1 MYFRKYPLLVLF
13 FILPFFALAQNGY
26 TLKLHTLQSNG
37 QSETEINQFTD
48 TIQRAAFINQKLQNY
63 FTQGYV
69 YAAIIQVNDSATIKT
84 ATIQLQEKYYWNSL
98 QLSASAVQM
107 LTSFEPQIQ
116 TLITQAIDPSKIE
129 ILFDKILTYTENNG
143 YPMASLQFDDI
154 KINHQ
159 RVDATINLITGKL
172 IKIDSIT
179 VSDPTV
185 ISPVYLGAYIGIKN
199 GSYYNQR
206 KINLISERV
215 NQLDFLSLK
224 YNPIIVQGDGK
235 LKLVVSP
242 ERKNQN
248 QADGLVGLIP
258 SANVKANFVGQF
270 HLNFKNVFKRG
281 ELIDFNFKGQP
292 NNTRDLNLKFN
303 YDYLLGSF
311 ISTELLFA
319 IRRQDTSFVTVTQNY
334 AFPYYFSAKNYL
346 KFFYSHQQT
355 SLISTKSFANLTTL
369 PIFADVINQ
378 QYGIGFKYLHYINEF
393 FPKKGYHITASIAFG
408 NRMIIRNSQV
418 QQNLYD
424 SINLQSI
431 QFNANLTTALYLP
444 LAKRSVL
451 YWGTQLQHISATNLF
466 QNELIRYGGLQ
477 SLRGFNEE
485 SLYAATFS
493 LFSFEYRFLLDS
505 KTFMHLFFDQAFA
518 KNPMATITKNTQPFG
533 FGLGLN
539 IASKTGVFSITYALG
554 KTNSDPINYSNGK
567 IHFGVINYF

>member
-1 MYFRKYPLLVLF
+1 MPL
-13 FILPFFALAQNGY
+13 FAIAQNGY
-26 TLKLHTLQSNG
+26 TLRLHTLQSNG
-37 QSETEINQFTD
+37 QSIIETNQFPD
-48 TIQRAAFINQKLQNY
+48 TIQRAAFINQKLQYY
-63 FTQGYV
+63 FAQGYV
-69 YAAIIQVNDSATIKT
+69 YAAIIQLNDSATIKT
-84 ATIQLQEKYYWNSL
+84 ASIQLQEKYYWNSL
-98 QLSASAVQM
+98 KLSKQAAQF

-116 TLITQAIDPSKIE
+116 TLATQALDPSKIE

-143 YPMASLQFDDI
+143 YPLASLQFDSI
-154 KINHQ
+154 KINDQ
-159 RVDATINLITGKL
+159 RIDATINLITGNL
-172 IKIDSIT
+172 IKIDSVT

-185 ISPVYLGAYIGIKN
+185 ISPVFLAAYIGLKN
-199 GSYYNQR
+199 GSFYNQR
-206 KINLISERV
+206 KINLISERI
-215 NQLDFLSLK
+215 NQLDFLTLR
-224 YNPIIVQGDGK
+224 YNPIIVQGEDK
-235 LKLVVSP
+235 IKLVISP
-242 ERKNQN
+242 ERRNQN

-258 SANVKANFVGQF
+258 SANGKANFIGQF
-270 HLNFKNVFKRG
+270 HLNLKNVFKRG

-311 ISTELLFA
+311 ISTELLFS

-346 KFFYSHQQT
+346 KFFYSNQQT
-355 SLISTKSFANLTTL
+355 SLISTKSFANLNTL
-369 PIFADVINQ
+369 PIFADVNNQ

-393 FPKKGYHITASIAFG
+393 YPKKGYHITASIAFG
-408 NRMIIRNSQV
+408 NRTIIRNSQV

-431 QFNANLTTALYLP
+431 QFNANLAAALYLP

-451 YWGTQLQHISATNLF
+451 YWGTQFQHIAATNLF

-485 SLYAATFS
+485 SLFAATFA
-493 LFSFEYRFLLDS
+493 LFNFEYRLLLDS
-505 KTFMHLFFDQAFA
+505 KTFMHLFFDQAIA
-518 KNPMATITKNTQPFG
+518 KNPMATQTKITQPFG

-539 IASKTGVFSITYALG
+539 IASKTGVFSVTYALG
-554 KTNSDPINYSNGK
+554 KTNSAPINYSNGK

>member
-13 FILPFFALAQNGY
+13 FILPFFAFAQNGY

-37 QSETEINQFTD
+37 QSITEINQFTD
-48 TIQRAAFINQKLQNY
+48 TIQRAAFINQKLQYY

-69 YAAIIQVNDSATIKT
+69 YATIIQLIDSATVKT

-98 QLSASAVQM
+98 QLSAQATQL

-116 TLITQAIDPSKIE
+116 TLTTQAIDPLKIAL
-129 ILFDKILTYTENNG
+129 LFDKILTYTENNG
-143 YPMASLQFDDI
+143 YPLAILQFEEI
-154 KINHQ
+154 KITNQ
-159 RVDATINLITGKL
+159 RVDATISLTTGKL
-172 IKIDSIT
+172 IKIDSVT

-185 ISPVYLGAYIGIKN
+185 ISPIFLRSYIGLKN
-199 GSYYNQR
+199 GSLYNQR
-206 KINLISERV
+206 KINLINERI
-215 NQLDFLSLK
+215 NQLDFLTLK

-235 LKLVVSP
+235 IKLVVSP

-258 SANVKANFVGQF
+258 SANGKANFIGQF
-270 HLNFKNVFKRG
+270 HLNLKNVFKRG

-303 YDYLLGSF
+303 YDYILGSF
-311 ISTELLFA
+311 ISTEVQFS

-334 AFPYYFSAKNYL
+334 AFPYYFSAKNYI
-346 KFFYSHQQT
+346 KFFYSNQQS
-355 SLISTKSFANLTTL
+355 SLISTKSFANINTL
-369 PIFADVINQ
+369 PIFADVNNQ
-378 QYGIGFKYLHYINEF
+378 QYGIGFKLLRFNNEF
-393 FPKKGYHITASIAFG
+393 YPKKVYHITANVAFG
-408 NRMIIRNSQV
+408 NRTVIRNSQV
-418 QQNLYD
+418 QQSLYD
-424 SINLQSI
+424 SIKLQSI
-431 QFNANLTTALYLP
+431 QFNANLIAALYLP

-451 YWGTQLQHISATNLF
+451 YLGTHLQHIAATNLF

-485 SLYAATFS
+485 SLNAATFS
-493 LFSFEYRFLLDS
+493 LFTAEYRFLLDS
-505 KTFMHLFFDQAFA
+505 KTFLHLFFDQAIA
-518 KNPMATITKNTQPFG
+518 NNPIATNTKITSPFG

-539 IASKTGVFSITYALG
+539 IASKTGIFSVSYALG
-554 KTNSDPINYSNGK
+554 KTNNDPINYSNGK